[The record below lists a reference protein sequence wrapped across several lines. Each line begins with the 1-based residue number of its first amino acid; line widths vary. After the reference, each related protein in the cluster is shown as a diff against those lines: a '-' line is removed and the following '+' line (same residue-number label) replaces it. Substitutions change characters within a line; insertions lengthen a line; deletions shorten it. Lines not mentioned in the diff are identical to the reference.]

1 MKNLLFTF
9 IFSVSLVGCANMA
22 HPDRTFIEQMD
33 HETDGFFVPGQDF
46 SVVPGDNGYEGRTRD
61 EIRQR
66 TPASARTREE
76 ELESRSLATELRAKL
91 NSLDEREYDEY
102 VRYREYL
109 PTNSDKL
116 YYLNLPKRDRVDY
129 LMTRG
134 YAPEISKKYLR
145 DKQNAGRGM
154 SYFESRAVRVSD
166 ITHGMT
172 KLQVQDLWGSPT
184 RVDVAGNPSNE
195 NERWSFYESGKVRQ
209 VFFEKGRVA
218 GWIVD

>member
-1 MKNLLFTF
+1 MENLLL
-9 IFSVSLVGCANMA
+9 IFLFSITLVGCGNFAY
-22 HPDRTFIEQMD
+22 PDRTFIEQMD

-46 SVVPGDNGYEGRTRD
+46 AVVPGDNGDEGRTMD

-76 ELESRSLATELRAKL
+76 ALESRSLAGELRAKL
-91 NSLDEREYDEY
+91 NALDEREYDEY
-102 VRYREYL
+102 VRFREYL

-116 YYLNLPKRDRVDY
+116 YFLNLPREERIDY

-134 YAPEISKKYLR
+134 YAPEISKKYLKS
-145 DKQNAGRGM
+145 KQNGRGM

-166 ITHGMT
+166 IHHGMS

-184 RVDVAGNPSNE
+184 RVDVAGNPANE

-218 GWIVD
+218 GWIID